1 MVEQVSSLKTGVK
14 YKDTPIGKIPV
25 DWEIVP
31 LSKISEITMGQSPAS
46 YDCNELGEGYPF
58 YQDNAEFGVIYPSPR
73 NWCTKPKKIADK
85 GDILISVR
93 APVGEI
99 NIAPHKCCIGR
110 GIAAL
115 RPKSVHDKFL
125 YQAMLLHGKALFK
138 MAHGSRFENINSKG
152 LSDLLFSLPPLF
164 EQKKIAEIL
173 SMIYNAIDRTSEI
186 IEKEKELRKGL
197 MKGMKKR
204 QKKIVE
210 LMDLMYDLI
219 AIESDHEKY
228 LEMLKKGLSKVL
240 LTGRIRVGV

>member
-31 LSKISEITMGQSPAS
+31 LSKISEITMGKSPAS

-58 YQDNAEFGVIYPSPR
+58 YQDNAEFGVIYASPR

-85 GDILISVR
+85 GGILLSVR
-93 APVGEI
+93 APVGEV
-99 NIAPHKCCIGR
+99 NIAPHKCCIGP

-115 RPKSVHDKFL
+115 KPKSVHAKFL
-125 YQAMLLHGKALFK
+125 YQAMLLHGKPLFK
-138 MAHGSRFENINSKG
+138 MAKESRFENINSKG
-152 LSDLLFSLPPLF
+152 LSGLLLSLPPFF

-173 SMIYNAIDRTSEI
+173 SMIDNAIDRASEI
-186 IEKEKELRKGL
+186 IEKEKELQKGL
-197 MKGMKKR
+197 MQSMKKR

-219 AIESDHEKY
+219 AIESDHEKC
-228 LEMLKKGLSKVL
+228 LERLKKGLSKVL
-240 LTGRIRVGV
+240 LTGKIRVGV